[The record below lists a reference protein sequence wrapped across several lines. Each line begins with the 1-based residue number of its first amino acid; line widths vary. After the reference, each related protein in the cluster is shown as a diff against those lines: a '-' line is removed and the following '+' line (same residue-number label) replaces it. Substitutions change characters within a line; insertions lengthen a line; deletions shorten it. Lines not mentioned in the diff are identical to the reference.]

1 MAIAGCILDS
11 ILSYYQ
17 NKHLQ
22 NQSRSEPVRSA
33 SSPDS
38 SALEDEIDRLRALM
52 EQTADREQSLTS
64 SKVIEISSLLDSK
77 INEYHYRLRRPAKG

>member
-22 NQSRSEPVRSA
+22 HQSRSEPVRSA
-33 SSPDS
+33 SSPEGN
-38 SALEDEIDRLRALM
+38 ALEDEIDRLRALM

-64 SKVIEISSLLDSK
+64 TKVIEISSMLDSK
-77 INEYHYRLRRPAKG
+77 INEYQYRLRRSR